1 MHVMAGLGPAI
12 HVFAPIKCRR
22 QGVDARA
29 KPGHDGVDAVQ
40 ASGRPRPDD
49 ARHEKW
55 KDSKEFPHADRRL
68 TPPPGSCRTL
78 AVSEL
83 SPHTQQLSAYAR
95 LVRRRVLIVAGLGAL
110 MLVAMLFDIATGPSN
125 LPLADVISGI
135 LSPSSLDAPAR
146 VIIWEVRL
154 PYALMAVLVGAALA
168 LAGAEMQTIL
178 NNPLASPF
186 TLGVSSAAAFGA
198 ALALVLGMSLPF
210 IPTDWNLPAFAFLFA
225 FASVLLLQAMAR
237 LRGTG
242 VETLVLFG
250 IALVFT
256 FNALVAL
263 VQYVASQEA
272 LQQLVFW
279 SMGSLA
285 RSTWAKLGVLGLVTL
300 IVVPFSLKAS
310 WRMTALRLGED
321 RARSFGISVARLRF
335 FSLLRVS
342 LLAATSVA
350 FVGTIGFIGLVAPHI
365 ARLLV
370 GEDHRFFLPGS
381 MLAGAVIMSLASVA
395 SKTIVPGA
403 LLPVGIV
410 TSLIG
415 VPFFIAL
422 IFSRRER
429 L

>member
-1 MHVMAGLGPAI
+1 M
-12 HVFAPIKCRR
+12 
-22 QGVDARA
+22 
-29 KPGHDGVDAVQ
+29 
-40 ASGRPRPDD
+40 
-49 ARHEKW
+49 
-55 KDSKEFPHADRRL
+55 
-68 TPPPGSCRTL
+68 
-78 AVSEL
+78 SEL
-83 SPHTQQLSAYAR
+83 SPHAQELSAYAR

-125 LPLADVISGI
+125 LPLTDVVSGI

-210 IPTDWNLPAFAFLFA
+210 IPADWNLPAFAFLFA

-285 RSTWAKLGVLGLVTL
+285 RSTWGKLGVLGLVTL

-310 WRMTALRLGED
+310 WQMTALRLGED